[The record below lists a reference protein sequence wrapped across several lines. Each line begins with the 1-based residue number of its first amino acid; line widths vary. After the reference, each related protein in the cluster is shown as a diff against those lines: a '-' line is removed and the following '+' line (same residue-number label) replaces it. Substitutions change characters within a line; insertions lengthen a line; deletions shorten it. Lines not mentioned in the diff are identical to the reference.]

1 MGDAPARENS
11 RVIGAKPSATDP
23 ARVLVVADGD
33 AEAQAIVA
41 CFGETMP
48 KGHVATDP
56 SRLLADAAQMRPDVV
71 VLGTTSLDV
80 AVRQALALRA
90 VKTVDAGS
98 TYMLLLCASAETAT
112 AARLCREGV
121 CDDYAQHFP
130 TPNDPDRL
138 AASLRTACRVALAD
152 RPRAAARPRPIV
164 LVVEDDTFSHQ
175 LIAIT
180 LETRG
185 VDLVFEAD
193 GASALE
199 RIVTVQPDLVLM
211 DVMLP
216 GRDGVD
222 LTHSMKADPMLAG
235 IPVVMLTG
243 EARREVL
250 VRSMEAGAADFIVKP
265 FTPDALVAKL
275 AKYLPSMH

>member
-1 MGDAPARENS
+1 VTVAKHSTGD
-11 RVIGAKPSATDP
+11 PS
-23 ARVLVVADGD
+23 RVLVVADE
-33 AEAQAIVA
+33 EAQAQALVRLLGDA
-41 CFGETMP
+41 VSGAHTS
-48 KGHVATDP
+48 VP
-56 SRLLADAAQMRPDVV
+56 SRMLADTTGWKPDVV
-71 VLGTTSLDV
+71 VLGLASLDD

-90 VKTVDAGS
+90 TKGAGTDAAF
-98 TYMLLLCASAETAT
+98 TLLLCAAADKAT

-121 CDDYAQHFP
+121 CDDYVQQFP
-130 TPNDPDRL
+130 EPADPDRL
-138 AASLRTACRVALAD
+138 ATSLRVACRVALAD
-152 RPRAAARPRPIV
+152 RPRAATRERPVV

-193 GASALE
+193 GDAAIE
-199 RIVTVQPDLVLM
+199 RIGAVQPDLILM
-211 DVMLP
+211 DIMLP

-222 LTHSMKADPMLAG
+222 LTQSLKADPALAR

-275 AKYLPSMH
+275 AKYLPHMY

>member
-1 MGDAPARENS
+1 VTS
-11 RVIGAKPSATDP
+11 AKHSTADPS
-23 ARVLVVADGD
+23 RVLVVADD
-33 AEAQAIVA
+33 EAQAQGLVRQLGDA
-41 CFGETMP
+41 VSGARTS
-48 KGHVATDP
+48 VP
-56 SRLLADAAQMRPDVV
+56 SRMLADTAGWKADVV
-71 VLGTTSLDV
+71 VLGLASLDD
-80 AVRQALALRA
+80 AVRQALALSA
-90 VKTVDAGS
+90 AKTAG
-98 TYMLLLCASAETAT
+98 TATAFTLLLCSAADRATAT
-112 AARLCREGV
+112 RLCREGV
-121 CDDYAQHFP
+121 CDDYVQQFP
-130 TPNDPDRL
+130 EPADPDRL
-138 AASLRTACRVALAD
+138 ATSVRIACRVALAD
-152 RPRAAARPRPIV
+152 RPRAPARARPIV

-193 GASALE
+193 GGAAIE
-199 RIVTVQPDLVLM
+199 RIGAVQPDLILM

-222 LTHSMKADPMLAG
+222 LTQSLKADPALSG

-275 AKYLPSMH
+275 AKYLPQMH

>member
-1 MGDAPARENS
+1 L
-11 RVIGAKPSATDP
+11 RVTVAKHSAADP
-23 ARVLVVADGD
+23 ARVLVVADD
-33 AEAQAIVA
+33 EAAAQAIVA
-41 CFGETMP
+41 CLGEATT
-48 KGHVATDP
+48 GAHATTDP
-56 SRLLADAAQMRPDVV
+56 NRLLADAARMKPDVV
-71 VLGTTSLDV
+71 LLGVASLDT

-90 VKTVDAGS
+90 VKHSGHGTAF
-98 TYMLLLCASAETAT
+98 MLLLASSAEAAT

-121 CDDYAQHFP
+121 CDDYVQHFP
-130 TPNDPDRL
+130 TPADPERL
-138 AASLRTACRVALAD
+138 AASVRMACRVALAERI
-152 RPRAAARPRPIV
+152 RPVARARPIV

-193 GASALE
+193 GMAALA
-199 RIVTVQPDLVLM
+199 RIGAVQPDLVLM

-222 LTHSMKADPMLAG
+222 LTQSLKADPALAG
-235 IPVVMLTG
+235 IPVIMLTG

-275 AKYLPSMH
+275 ARFLPLMH

>member
-1 MGDAPARENS
+1 
-11 RVIGAKPSATDP
+11 VTGAKHFSGDP
-23 ARVLVVADGD
+23 ARVLVVAAGEAEARAIVDGVGD
-33 AEAQAIVA
+33 ALAGAQTTTA
-41 CFGETMP
+41 
-48 KGHVATDP
+48 
-56 SRLLADAAQMRPDVV
+56 SRMLADVARGKPDVV
-71 VLGTTSLDV
+71 LLGLASLDA
-80 AVRQALALRA
+80 AVRQAMALRA
-90 VKTVDAGS
+90 TKSADTGAAF
-98 TYMLLLCASAETAT
+98 MLLLCETSDLVT

-121 CDDYAQHFP
+121 CDDYVQHFP
-130 TPNDPDRL
+130 EPNDPGRL
-138 AASLRTACRVALAD
+138 AASLRIACRVALAD
-152 RPRAAARPRPIV
+152 RPRTSARARPIV

-193 GASALE
+193 GAAALA
-199 RIVTVQPDLVLM
+199 RIGAVQPDLVLM

-222 LTHSMKADPMLAG
+222 LTQSLKADPALAG
-235 IPVVMLTG
+235 IPVIMLTG

-275 AKYLPSMH
+275 AKYLPQMH

>member
-1 MGDAPARENS
+1 MTAARPS
-11 RVIGAKPSATDP
+11 RGDP
-23 ARVLVVADGD
+23 ARVLIVADADGEAERIVIHLGD
-33 AEAQAIVA
+33 SLT
-41 CFGETMP
+41 GPHET
-48 KGHVATDP
+48 TDAR
-56 SRLLADAAQMRPDVV
+56 RLLADAARFKPDVV
-71 VLGTTSLDV
+71 LLALASLD
-80 AVRQALALRA
+80 ASVRQALALRA
-90 VKTVDAGS
+90 TKTADAGAAF
-98 TYMLLLCASAETAT
+98 MLLLCDTADLAN

-121 CDDYAQHFP
+121 CDDYVQHFP
-130 TPNDPDRL
+130 EAADPDRL
-138 AASLRTACRVALAD
+138 PTSLRIACHVALAD
-152 RPRAAARPRPIV
+152 RPRIPARARPIV

-193 GASALE
+193 GSLALA
-199 RIVTVQPDLVLM
+199 RIGSVQPDLILM

-222 LTHSMKADPMLAG
+222 LTQSLKADPALAG

-275 AKYLPSMH
+275 AKYLPQMH

>member
-1 MGDAPARENS
+1 MLVLADDPAQAQALARHLGDAAGAARPT
-11 RVIGAKPSATDP
+11 V
-23 ARVLVVADGD
+23 
-33 AEAQAIVA
+33 
-41 CFGETMP
+41 
-48 KGHVATDP
+48 P
-56 SRLLADAAQMRPDVV
+56 SRLLADAAAWTPDVV
-71 VLGTTSLDV
+71 ILGPALLDD
-80 AVRQALALRA
+80 AVRHALALQA
-90 VKTVDAGS
+90 VKTPAGGS
-98 TYMLLLCASAETAT
+98 PFKLLVCASADLAT

-121 CDDYAQHFP
+121 CDDYVQLFP
-130 TPNDPDRL
+130 APVDPERM
-138 AASLRTACRVALAD
+138 ATSVRVACRVALAD
-152 RPRAAARPRPIV
+152 RPRVVMRERPIV

-193 GASALE
+193 GSTAIE
-199 RIVTVQPDLVLM
+199 RIGEVQPDLILM

-222 LTHSMKADPMLAG
+222 LTQSLKADPSLAG

-275 AKYLPSMH
+275 AKYLPHMH

>member
-1 MGDAPARENS
+1 MIATPHS
-11 RVIGAKPSATDP
+11 SAAP
-23 ARVLVVADGD
+23 ARVLVVADDEAVAQSIVDRGGD
-33 AEAQAIVA
+33 ALAGAHTTV
-41 CFGETMP
+41 P
-48 KGHVATDP
+48 R
-56 SRLLADAAQMRPDVV
+56 RLLIDAATWQPDVV
-71 VLGTTSLDV
+71 VLGLASLD
-80 AVRQALALRA
+80 ASVRQALALRSGKSVA
-90 VKTVDAGS
+90 F
-98 TYMLLLCASAETAT
+98 MLLLCDASDLAS

-121 CDDYAQHFP
+121 CDDYVHHFP
-130 TPNDPDRL
+130 EPADPDRL
-138 AASLRTACRVALAD
+138 AVSLRTACRVALAD
-152 RPRAAARPRPIV
+152 RPRIVARARPIV

-185 VDLVFEAD
+185 VDLVFEPD
-193 GASALE
+193 GDAALE
-199 RIVTVQPDLVLM
+199 RIGAVQPDLVLM

-222 LTHSMKADPMLAG
+222 LTHSMKADPALAG

-275 AKYLPSMH
+275 AKYLPQMH

>member
-1 MGDAPARENS
+1 VADAKHTAAE
-11 RVIGAKPSATDP
+11 P
-23 ARVLVVADGD
+23 ARVLVVADG
-33 AEAQAIVA
+33 EAQAQAIISGLGDTA
-41 CFGETMP
+41 AGALRTEP
-48 KGHVATDP
+48 R
-56 SRLLADAAQMRPDVV
+56 RLLADAARHKPDVV
-71 VLGTTSLDV
+71 VLGLASLD
-80 AVRQALALRA
+80 AGVRQALALRA
-90 VKTVDAGS
+90 ANNPGAGAAF
-98 TYMLLLCASAETAT
+98 TLLLCQTADLAT

-121 CDDYAQHFP
+121 CDDYVQHGP
-130 TPNDPDRL
+130 APADPDRL
-138 AASLRTACRVALAD
+138 AASLRIACRVALAD
-152 RPRAAARPRPIV
+152 RSRAPARARPIV

-175 LIAIT
+175 LIALT

-193 GASALE
+193 GATAIE
-199 RIVTVQPDLVLM
+199 RIVAVQPDLVLM

-222 LTHSMKADPMLAG
+222 LTQRLKADPALAG

-275 AKYLPSMH
+275 AKYLPAMQ

>member
-1 MGDAPARENS
+1 MNGTQHSVA
-11 RVIGAKPSATDP
+11 DP
-23 ARVLVVADGD
+23 ARVLVVADAEAD
-33 AEAQAIVA
+33 AEAIVA
-41 CFGETMP
+41 RLGEAMA
-48 KGHVATDP
+48 GALATDP
-56 SRLLADAAQMRPDVV
+56 SHLLAAAARCKPDVV
-71 VLGTTSLDV
+71 VLGLSCFDD

-90 VKTVDAGS
+90 TKNAEAGAAF
-98 TYMLLLCASAETAT
+98 TLLLCQTADLAS

-121 CDDYAQHFP
+121 CDDYLQHWP
-130 TPNDPDRL
+130 APADPDRL
-138 AASLRTACRVALAD
+138 AASLHIACRVALAG
-152 RPRAAARPRPIV
+152 RPRTSARVRPVV

-193 GASALE
+193 GATALA
-199 RIVTVQPDLVLM
+199 RIGAVRPDLVLM

-216 GRDGVD
+216 GHDGVE
-222 LTHSMKADPMLAG
+222 LTQSLKADPALAA

-250 VRSMEAGAADFIVKP
+250 VRSIEAGAADFIVKP
-265 FTPDALVAKL
+265 FSPEALVAKL
-275 AKYLPSMH
+275 ARYLPSML

>member
-1 MGDAPARENS
+1 MT
-11 RVIGAKPSATDP
+11 GAKHSSGDP
-23 ARVLVVADGD
+23 ARVLVVADD
-33 AEAQAIVA
+33 QAQAATIVA
-41 CFGETMP
+41 CVGDALSGAHTTTPDRM
-48 KGHVATDP
+48 
-56 SRLLADAAQMRPDVV
+56 LADAAGWTPDVV
-71 VLGTTSLDV
+71 LLGLASLDD

-90 VKTVDAGS
+90 AKSAGAGAAF
-98 TYMLLLCASAETAT
+98 MLLLCNAVDLAT

-121 CDDYAQHFP
+121 CDDYVQQFP
-130 TPNDPDRL
+130 EAVDPDRL
-138 AASLRTACRVALAD
+138 SASLRIACHVALAD
-152 RPRAAARPRPIV
+152 RPRVSALARARPIV

-185 VDLVFEAD
+185 VDLVFETD
-193 GASALE
+193 GSTALE
-199 RIVTVQPDLVLM
+199 RIGAVQPDLVLM

-222 LTHSMKADPMLAG
+222 LTQSLKADPALAG

-265 FTPDALVAKL
+265 FTPDALIAKL
-275 AKYLPSMH
+275 AKYLPHMH

>member
-1 MGDAPARENS
+1 
-11 RVIGAKPSATDP
+11 VTVVKHSAADP
-23 ARVLVVADGD
+23 ARVLVDADDEAAAKSIVTRLGD
-33 AEAQAIVA
+33 ATSGVQA
-41 CFGETMP
+41 T
-48 KGHVATDP
+48 TDP
-56 SRLLADAAQMRPDVV
+56 LRLLADAARLKPDVV
-71 VLGTTSLDV
+71 LLAVASLDT

-90 VKTVDAGS
+90 VKHSGHGAAF
-98 TYMLLLCASAETAT
+98 MLLLSNTGEAAT

-121 CDDYAQHFP
+121 CDDYVLYFP
-130 TPNDPDRL
+130 EPADPERL
-138 AASLRTACRVALAD
+138 AASMHLACRVAVAE
-152 RPRAAARPRPIV
+152 RPRAAARARPIV

-193 GASALE
+193 GMTALQ
-199 RIVTVQPDLVLM
+199 RIGAVQPDLILM

-216 GRDGVD
+216 GCDGVD
-222 LTHSMKADPMLAG
+222 LTQSLKADPALAG

-250 VRSMEAGAADFIVKP
+250 LRSMEAGAADFIVKP
-265 FTPDALVAKL
+265 FTPDALIAKL
-275 AKYLPSMH
+275 AKYLPLMH

>member
-1 MGDAPARENS
+1 VTA
-11 RVIGAKPSATDP
+11 AKHFNGDP
-23 ARVLVVADGD
+23 ARVLVVANDEAG
-33 AEAQAIVA
+33 AQAIVA
-41 CFGETMP
+41 RVGEALT
-48 KGHVATDP
+48 AALTTTP
-56 SRLLADAAQMRPDVV
+56 SRLLADAAKSKPDVV
-71 VLGTTSLDV
+71 LLGLDSLDS

-90 VKTVDAGS
+90 TRSSDAGAIFI
-98 TYMLLLCASAETAT
+98 MLLCQAGDVAT
-112 AARLCREGV
+112 AARLCGEGV
-121 CDDYAQHFP
+121 CDDYVQHFP
-130 TPNDPDRL
+130 EPADPDRL
-138 AASLRTACRVALAD
+138 AASLRVACRIALVD
-152 RPRAAARPRPIV
+152 RPPAPMRARPIV

-199 RIVTVQPDLVLM
+199 RISEVQPDLVLM

-222 LTHSMKADPMLAG
+222 LTQSLKADPALAG

-243 EARREVL
+243 EARREVF

-275 AKYLPSMH
+275 AKYLPQMLH

>member
-1 MGDAPARENS
+1 VTGARHS
-11 RVIGAKPSATDP
+11 IGSSGDP
-23 ARVLVVADGD
+23 ARVLVVADD
-33 AEAQAIVA
+33 EAGAQTIV
-41 CFGETMP
+41 
-48 KGHVATDP
+48 GHVGEALAAAHVSVP
-56 SRLLADAAQMRPDVV
+56 QRMLADAAAWKPDVV
-71 VLGTTSLDV
+71 LLGLASLDD

-90 VKTVDAGS
+90 VKSADARAAF
-98 TYMLLLCASAETAT
+98 MLLLCKAADVAT

-121 CDDYAQHFP
+121 CDDYVQQFP
-130 TPNDPDRL
+130 EPADPDRL
-138 AASLRTACRVALAD
+138 AASLRIACHVALAD
-152 RPRAAARPRPIV
+152 RPRLAARARPIV
-164 LVVEDDTFSHQ
+164 LVVEDDTFLHQ
-175 LIAIT
+175 LIGIT

-193 GASALE
+193 GGAALE
-199 RIVTVQPDLVLM
+199 RIGAVLPDLVLM

-222 LTHSMKADPMLAG
+222 LTQSLKADPALAG

-265 FTPDALVAKL
+265 FTPDALIAKL
-275 AKYLPSMH
+275 VKYLPTMQ

>member
-1 MGDAPARENS
+1 VTG
-11 RVIGAKPSATDP
+11 VKPSATEP
-23 ARVLVVADGD
+23 ARVLVVADDD
-33 AEAQAIVA
+33 AQAQAIVA
-41 CFGETMP
+41 CSGETMP
-48 KGHVATDP
+48 KVHATTDP
-56 SRLLADAAQMRPDVV
+56 SRLLADAAQTPPDVV
-71 VLGTTSLDV
+71 VLGTSSLDV

-90 VKTVDAGS
+90 VKTADSGS
-98 TYMLLLCASAETAT
+98 TFLLLRCASTEAAT

-121 CDDYAQHFP
+121 CDDYVQHFP
-130 TPNDPDRL
+130 APNDSERL

-152 RPRAAARPRPIV
+152 RPRAAPRARPIV

-193 GASALE
+193 GAMALE

-222 LTHSMKADPMLAG
+222 LTQSMKSDPMLAG

-275 AKYLPSMH
+275 AKYLPAMH

>member
-1 MGDAPARENS
+1 MT
-11 RVIGAKPSATDP
+11 GAKYPASDP
-23 ARVLVVADGD
+23 PRVLVVADND
-33 AEAQAIVA
+33 AEARSIVA
-41 CFGETMP
+41 RLGEAPTDRY
-48 KGHVATDP
+48 ATTDP
-56 SRLLADAAQMRPDVV
+56 SRLLADAARLKPEV
-71 VLGTTSLDV
+71 VLLGLASLDT

-90 VKTVDAGS
+90 VKPVDAGVAS
-98 TYMLLLCASAETAT
+98 FVLLLCEAADLGT

-121 CDDYAQHFP
+121 CDDYVQHFP
-130 TPNDPDRL
+130 TPADPDRL
-138 AASLRTACRVALAD
+138 AASVRTACRVALAD
-152 RPRAAARPRPIV
+152 RPRVAARARPIV

-185 VDLVFEAD
+185 VDLVFEVD
-193 GASALE
+193 GGAALE
-199 RIVTVQPDLVLM
+199 RIGAIQPDLVLM

-216 GRDGVD
+216 GHDGVD
-222 LTHSMKADPMLAG
+222 LTYSLKADPTLAA

-250 VRSMEAGAADFIVKP
+250 VRSIEAGAADFIVKP

-275 AKYLPSMH
+275 AKYLPMMH